1 MVFVWE
7 SREKVNIVW
16 DLGELEE
23 LEEDATPRTWK
34 YKKEARAWS
43 YALLGKT

>member
-1 MVFVWE
+1 MVFVRE

-23 LEEDATPRTWK
+23 DVTPRTWK